1 MTGGTRAEAEPI
13 AIRPVFIGGCDR
25 SGTTML
31 GSMLGAARGA
41 VCTPE
46 SSFPA
51 ELTRRVLGPGISR
64 RELIDRLL
72 AHPRF
77 VWWEVAERP
86 PEVWR
91 DDEPAS
97 LDDLRRLLAWAV
109 TAYARDQEGTSLPA
123 TGEAVWVD
131 HSPHNLRDAK
141 ALIALYPEAKFIH
154 IVRDG
159 RAVAASILP
168 LDWGPNTVRTA
179 AWWWMGE
186 LAHAFAGE
194 ANVGAERVRRVRYE
208 DVLRD
213 PETELGSLCRFA
225 GLECGR
231 EAVEGGRFRVP
242 ESEIFH
248 RLVGRPP
255 DPSRAEAWRAKL
267 SPRQIAIFEGVAGDL
282 LDLLGYAPM
291 CAVYDRPRR
300 TLAKRIAE
308 ALERIADPA
317 VAAFRAR
324 INARRAAKRLRAP
337 RER

>member
-1 MTGGTRAEAEPI
+1 MTDGTRAEAEPI
-13 AIRPVFIGGCDR
+13 VIRPVFIGGCDR

-51 ELTRRVLGPGISR
+51 ELARCALGPGISR
-64 RELIDRLL
+64 RELVDRLL

-86 PEVWR
+86 PEAWR

-97 LDDLRRLLAWAV
+97 LDDLRRLAAWAV
-109 TAYARDQEGTSLPA
+109 TAYARRQEGALLPA
-123 TGEAVWVD
+123 TGEAVWID
-131 HSPHNLRDAK
+131 HSPGNLRDAK
-141 ALIALYPEAKFIH
+141 ALIALYPEARFIH

-159 RAVAASILP
+159 RGVAASILP
-168 LDWGPNTVRTA
+168 LDWGPNTIRTA

-194 ANVGAERVRRVRYE
+194 ACAGAERVRRVRYE
-208 DVLRD
+208 DLLRD
-213 PETELGSLCRFA
+213 PETEVGALCQFA
-225 GLECGR
+225 GLECSR

-242 ESEIFH
+242 KCETYH
-248 RLVGRPP
+248 PLVGTPP
-255 DPSRAEAWRAKL
+255 DASRAEAWRSKL
-267 SPRQIAIFEGVAGDL
+267 SPRQIAVFEGVAGDL

-291 CAVYDRPRR
+291 CAVYDRSRR
-300 TLAKRIAE
+300 ALAERSIETAAWVAETVVGEARARVNAWRVAKR
-308 ALERIADPA
+308 
-317 VAAFRAR
+317 F
-324 INARRAAKRLRAP
+324 RAP

>member
-1 MTGGTRAEAEPI
+1 MTDGTQADAEPTV
-13 AIRPVFIGGCDR
+13 IRPVFVGGCDR

-46 SSFPA
+46 SHFPA
-51 ELTRRVLGPGISR
+51 ELARCVLGPGISR
-64 RELIDRLL
+64 RELVDGLL

-77 VWWEVAERP
+77 AWWEVTERP
-86 PEVWR
+86 PEAWR

-97 LDDLRRLLAWAV
+97 LDDLRRLAAWAV
-109 TAYARDQEGTSLPA
+109 TAYARCQEGALPPS
-123 TGEAVWVD
+123 TGEMVWVD

-141 ALIALYPEAKFIH
+141 VLLALYPEARFIH

-194 ANVGAERVRRVRYE
+194 TYAGAERVRRVRYE
-208 DVLRD
+208 DLLRD
-213 PETELGSLCRFA
+213 PETELDSLCRFA

-242 ESEIFH
+242 KYETCH
-248 RLVGRPP
+248 PLVGTPP
-255 DPSRAEAWRAKL
+255 DPSRAEAWRETL
-267 SPRQIAIFEGVAGDL
+267 TPRQIGLFEGVAGDL

-291 CAVYDRPRR
+291 CAGERVRR
-300 TLAKRIAE
+300 TLAKRVAE
-308 ALERIADPA
+308 VVARVADPA
-317 VAAFRAR
+317 VGEFRAR
-324 INARRAAKRLRAP
+324 VNARRAAKRLRAG
-337 RER
+337 